1 MAASGG
7 DDDRTI
13 VSGSAPATNTP
24 PQKRSPW
31 LWVALGGCAGL
42 LCIALVGVIAVL
54 IITGGGTSITGL
66 VGGQETPTIVPTST
80 PTSIPIE
87 TTETTEPELEATET
101 KKPTEPPATETVT
114 SSTRTSTVTPKPS
127 QTPSATSTSVS
138 REPIIG
144 PITFATGVAEDDQPV
159 DAGLTFPN
167 DVEEIHA
174 FFSYEGLS
182 GSDTWERYWYL
193 DDEEVGSGSGT
204 WDAGESGTF
213 DLSLTGGGEPL
224 GSGTWKLEIYVNGEL
239 AQTSSFV
246 IETSATPDTP
256 DSTDSQVVGGTY
268 KIAFSRW
275 DGGKYDLFIANTDG
289 SGERFLLERAAGPS
303 WSRDGQYLS
312 IFGEEGV
319 DRQIRDGVEYVI
331 EGITNGILWLKLT
344 NFPSDITQVEM
355 GQYVREG
362 TARWT
367 AWAPNGEM
375 VAFDAARGGPDRRIY
390 FLGTSDNQQY
400 IIEIPG
406 EQASWSPDSS
416 QIVYRSGRD
425 GKQGI
430 WISNRDDSGAHNI
443 TNEGNDAFPSW
454 SRDGRTIAF
463 HRDSGGNVDIY
474 VMNIDGSNIR
484 RLTDA
489 PGPDTLPTWT
499 PDGRIVFRSAR
510 SGSWGIYIMNADGS
524 GQKQIIANADP
535 GPDWSFGRMDVN

>member
-1 MAASGG
+1 MTASEG
-7 DDDRTI
+7 DDDRTM
-13 VSGSAPATNTP
+13 VTGDVPTNTP

-42 LCIALVGVIAVL
+42 LCMALVGVIAVL

-66 VGGQETPTIVPTST
+66 VSRQETATPVHISTPTST
-80 PTSIPIE
+80 PIE
-87 TTETTEPELEATET
+87 ATQTPEPELEATAT
-101 KKPTEPPATETVT
+101 KKPTEPLATQTAPNDG
-114 SSTRTSTVTPKPS
+114 TSTGTVPAKPS
-127 QTPSATSTSVS
+127 QTPSATSTPVS

-144 PITFATGVAEDDQPV
+144 PIIFATGVTEDDQPV
-159 DAGLTFPN
+159 DAGITFPS

-182 GSDTWERYWYL
+182 GSDTWERHWYQ

-246 IETSATPDTP
+246 IETNATP

-275 DGGKYDLFIANTDG
+275 DGGKYDLFVANTDG

-484 RLTDA
+484 RLTDV